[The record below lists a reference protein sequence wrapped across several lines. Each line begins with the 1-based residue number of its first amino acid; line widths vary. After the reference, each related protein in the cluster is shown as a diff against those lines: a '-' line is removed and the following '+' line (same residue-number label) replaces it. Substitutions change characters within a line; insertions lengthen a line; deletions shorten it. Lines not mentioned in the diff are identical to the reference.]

1 MIPIKRYISAAAI
14 IFATAICSAFVL
26 NISDSHAQSSKKGIL
41 LVAFGTSVSKAQI
54 SYQNIE
60 KKVRAAFPDIPVR
73 WAYTSYIIRQKLAKQ
88 GKQIDSVE
96 TALAKMMDE
105 EFTHVAV
112 QSLHTLPGEEFH
124 ALQRNAS
131 AFGNMVEGFDR
142 ILVGN
147 PLLASEEGL
156 TRVVDTLLTIIPK
169 SRKKTDAV
177 VFMGHGTPH
186 SSNVFYAALMYHL
199 QRKDPNVFIGT
210 VDHFPEI
217 YDIKEMLLNKKI
229 KSAYL
234 MPFMSVAGNHARNDM
249 AGDDD
254 ESWKSILQKAGIK
267 CFAVLKGTAEY
278 DEIVDIWV
286 DHLKTVMSELQ

>member
-1 MIPIKRYISAAAI
+1 
-14 IFATAICSAFVL
+14 
-26 NISDSHAQSSKKGIL
+26 
-41 LVAFGTSVSKAQI
+41 
-54 SYQNIE
+54 
-60 KKVRAAFPDIPVR
+60 
-73 WAYTSYIIRQKLAKQ
+73 
-88 GKQIDSVE
+88 
-96 TALAKMMDE
+96 
-105 EFTHVAV
+105 V

-131 AFGNMVEGFDR
+131 AFGTMVEGFDR
-142 ILVGN
+142 ILVGD
-147 PLLASEEGL
+147 PLLVSDEGL
-156 TRVVDTLLTIIPK
+156 SGVVDALLKIIPK

-199 QRKDPNVFIGT
+199 QMKDPNVFIGT

-217 YDIKEMLLNKKI
+217 DDIKEMLLAKKI

-234 MPFMSVAGNHARNDM
+234 MPFMSVAGDHARNDM

-267 CFAVLKGTAEY
+267 CFPVLKGTAEY

-286 DHLKTVMSELQ
+286 DHLKTVMSDLQ

>member
-1 MIPIKRYISAAAI
+1 MIAKNKYWFAGAI
-14 IFATAICSAFVL
+14 IFAAAFCSVFVL
-26 NISDSHAQSSKKGIL
+26 NISNSQAQSLKKGIL

-88 GKQIDSVE
+88 GKQIDSLE

-131 AFGNMVEGFDR
+131 AFGTMVEGFDR
-142 ILVGN
+142 ILVGD
-147 PLLASEEGL
+147 PLLASQEGL
-156 TRVVDTLLTIIPK
+156 ARVVDALLKIIPE

-177 VFMGHGTPH
+177 VFMGHGTAHP
-186 SSNVFYAALMYHL
+186 SNAFYAALMYHL

-217 YDIKEMLLNKKI
+217 DDIKERLLAQKI
-229 KSAYL
+229 KVAYL

-249 AGDDD
+249 TGDDED
-254 ESWKSILQKAGIK
+254 SWESILTKAGIK
-267 CFAVLKGTAEY
+267 CFPILKGTAEY
-278 DEIVDIWV
+278 DEFADIWI
-286 DHLKTVMSELQ
+286 DRLKTVMSRFN